1 MDNGRET
8 EGKTTD
14 EGENR
19 DLIIKSDRR
28 FSKLETFSPSVR
40 KPHLDQIE
48 DSSASPAF
56 MRSKVTVQ
64 GKRMKISET
73 KNEGG
78 YRRDS
83 GVVSM

>member
-1 MDNGRET
+1 MDNGREA

-40 KPHLDQIE
+40 NSHLD
-48 DSSASPAF
+48 
-56 MRSKVTVQ
+56 
-64 GKRMKISET
+64 
-73 KNEGG
+73 
-78 YRRDS
+78 
-83 GVVSM
+83 